1 MVDRFHLRERV
12 DGLSVAYLVGHKN
25 PLFRVCDLGDFLIV
39 EHAVSRTK
47 AGDDRV
53 GAGDANPGKV
63 DVGWVQNGV
72 DVAALVS
79 GVLVVS
85 ANVAV
90 AGCVV
95 KFLLWRCNGGVH
107 DDSLVKWVFVAFGAS
122 SVP

>member
-25 PLFRVCDLGDFLIV
+25 PLVRVCDLGDFLIV

-47 AGDDRV
+47 AGNERV

-63 DVGWVQNGV
+63 VVGWVQDGV

-90 AGCVV
+90 TVV
-95 KFLLWRCNGGVH
+95 
-107 DDSLVKWVFVAFGAS
+107 SLKSCCRGAMVVFTMIAW
-122 SVP
+122 

>member
-63 DVGWVQNGV
+63 DVGWVQDGV
-72 DVAALVS
+72 EVAALVS
-79 GVLVVS
+79 GMLVVS
-85 ANVAV
+85 AYVAV
-90 AGCVV
+90 AGFVV
-95 KFLLWRCNGGVH
+95 EFMLWGCDGGVN
-107 DDSLVKWVFVAFGAS
+107 DDGPVMWVFIGFGAS